1 MQRRYRLRSQADFT
15 QVRARKRS
23 WANALLVL
31 NAAPNELEHPRLGVT
46 VSRRIGKA
54 VTRNLVRRRIREAV
68 RLRLPEL
75 QPGQDLLFVARGP
88 SATAGWA
95 ALRGAVDT
103 LLRQARLLAAAPRP
117 ADAS

>member
-1 MQRRYRLRSQADFT
+1 MQRDYRLRSRADFE

-23 WANALLVL
+23 WANPLLVL
-31 NAAPNELEHPRLGVT
+31 NTAPNELEHPRLGVA

-75 QPGQDLLFVARGP
+75 RSGHDLLFVARGP
-88 SATAGWA
+88 SATADWP
-95 ALRGAVDT
+95 ALRAAVDA
-103 LLRQARLLAAAPRP
+103 LLRQARLLAGPPRP